1 MPILQNKL
9 VIKSIEALH
18 DEALA
23 LMPNTA
29 SSAAVSSP
37 TILQSVNTPQD
48 AQINAPEGK
57 SADEQPEAANN
68 HDIMARIDHL
78 LKKLD
83 EDDGVDIAQP
93 LTKCLQPNNEN
104 VIGAVS
110 DTVTSIDKTI
120 NNSLNPDKPVLSDD
134 VTHVNVSAPLDVASG
149 GTAGVAATKPL
160 DKTGVHAGD
169 DMLADDQQGREAT
182 PDQAQALADI
192 ATAIYQARR
201 QTFDTV
207 VADANPNNANPFDI
221 SELSAAVA
229 NEVRRTV
236 SSVMTAELPKMV
248 RDAVSEAIREFPTD
262 TRGQSKS
269 IINNQLTA
277 KNVASRKT
285 AAKKT
290 PTKKAAKKKTP
301 TKKAAKK
308 KTAAKKAAKKKTD

>member
-83 EDDGVDIAQP
+83 EDECVTIAQP
-93 LTKCLQPNNEN
+93 QSNKLRPNDEN
-104 VIGAVS
+104 VIDSVR
-110 DTVTSIDKTI
+110 DTVTTNDKTVD
-120 NNSLNPDKPVLSDD
+120 NSLNLEKPVLSVEDAR
-134 VTHVNVSAPLDVASG
+134 S
-149 GTAGVAATKPL
+149 
-160 DKTGVHAGD
+160 HAGATLD
-169 DMLADDQQGREAT
+169 EASNRMAEIKAVDPLGNTELDASESMLVSDQQGVGEAI

-192 ATAIYQARR
+192 ATAIYQAR
-201 QTFDTV
+201 QQGFDRDF
-207 VADANPNNANPFDI
+207 ADSNQHSAAPFDI
-221 SELSAAVA
+221 DKLTTTIAD
-229 NEVRRTV
+229 EVRQTV
-236 SSVMTAELPKMV
+236 SSVMIAELPKMV
-248 RDAVSEAIREFPTD
+248 HNAVREAIRALPTASFS
-262 TRGQSKS
+262 QPKS
-269 IINNQLTA
+269 VTNKQVTTKNATPRTTTVKKKAA
-277 KNVASRKT
+277 KKV

-290 PTKKAAKKKTP
+290 PAKKVSKKR
-301 TKKAAKK
+301 TK
-308 KTAAKKAAKKKTD
+308 